1 MVLYQKKLFVA
12 RDFVHDEFSVSWMD
26 QVNGAV
32 ESLLDL
38 DSGVDQVVAAGG
50 RFELEDAAG
59 EADGVVV
66 GDGPLMLSA
75 EDGRQMQRR
84 IDAAPGGRG
93 VGRGPAKRRQNRGIK
108 TWLR

>member
-1 MVLYQKKLFVA
+1 M
-12 RDFVHDEFSVSWMD
+12 
-26 QVNGAV
+26 
-32 ESLLDL
+32 LDL
-38 DSGVDQVVAAGG
+38 DLGVDQMMPADGWLDLIHHPA
-50 RFELEDAAG
+50 

-93 VGRGPAKRRQNRGIK
+93 VGRGPAEASAESRDKDLVEVAGGPVPQREIARAAGAQRI
-108 TWLR
+108 